1 MKSIYVIG
9 SLRNKNIQAF
19 ANKIQALGI
28 EAFADW
34 FGAGKIADDAW
45 RDYSKARGRDYR
57 RALASYA
64 ARNVFEFDR
73 FHLNRCDAAVLLMN
87 AGKSAHLELGVA
99 LGKGKPG
106 FIVFEEQPSRY
117 DVMTQFATATFFSQK
132 EFLQYLE
139 ANKRRTKW

>member
-1 MKSIYVIG
+1 MKSIYIIG
-9 SLRNKNIQAF
+9 SLRNKNIPAF

-57 RALASYA
+57 QALASYA
-64 ARNVFEFDR
+64 AKNVYEFDL
-73 FHLNRCDAAVLLMN
+73 FHLNRCDAAVLLMSG
-87 AGKSAHLELGVA
+87 GKSAHLELGYT

-106 FIVFEEQPSRY
+106 FIVFEEEPKRY

-132 EFLQYLE
+132 EFLKYLK
-139 ANKRRTKW
+139 ANKGRK